1 MEKRRG
7 VNHGMRSLHI
17 VPIIDFYV
25 KPLWRKQQSF
35 LRYTE

>member
-1 MEKRRG
+1 L
-7 VNHGMRSLHI
+7 RSLPQLENSARS
-17 VPIIDFYV
+17 PIIDFYV